1 MAVKGVILQY
11 IIKKKHIRELKI
23 SGGVGGGGQR
33 RMVLGGCTC
42 KALVMNLGGW

>member
-23 SGGVGGGGQR
+23 SGGVGGRRSTENGVGGTVPVKR
-33 RMVLGGCTC
+33 
-42 KALVMNLGGW
+42 W